1 LDTESN
7 FSPIG
12 NQNLIEHVG
21 SELSNGELEWIYKQS
36 IKR

>member
-1 LDTESN
+1 LDAESN

-21 SELSNGELEWIYKQS
+21 SELGK
-36 IKR
+36 KD

>member
-1 LDTESN
+1 LDAESN

-21 SELSNGELEWIYKQS
+21 SELSVNGEMNRSSDNQQ
-36 IKR
+36 

>member
-21 SELSNGELEWIYKQS
+21 SELGKKDYWWA
-36 IKR
+36 

>member
-1 LDTESN
+1 LDAESN

-21 SELSNGELEWIYKQS
+21 SELGKKDWK
-36 IKR
+36 KK

>member
-12 NQNLIEHVG
+12 NQNLIEHG
-21 SELSNGELEWIYKQS
+21 CSELGKNGLVGGLKD
-36 IKR
+36 